1 MIDDKQP
8 PAFLRKDSLCD
19 MDVYKRLDALEINLP
34 PPPPLAGIYKPV
46 MRAGNLLYVS
56 GQGPTE
62 NGTPLMTGKVGRER
76 TIEEGQHAAR
86 LCVLNALSNL
96 HQYLGNLNEIKSVVK
111 LLVFVAS
118 AEGFD
123 RQPEV
128 ANGASQLLSDIFGRE
143 HGVGARS
150 AIGTN
155 ELPGDITVEIE
166 FIFEVNEGS

>member
-1 MIDDKQP
+1 
-8 PAFLRKDSLCD
+8 
-19 MDVYKRLDALEINLP
+19 MDIYKRLDELGISLP
-34 PPPPLAGIYKPV
+34 PLPPLAGIYKSV
-46 MRAGNLLYVS
+46 KQVGSLLYVS

-62 NGTPLMTGKVGRER
+62 NGIPLVEGKVGQAR

-96 HQYLGNLNEIKSVVK
+96 HQHLGDLNKIKSVVK

-118 AEGFD
+118 AEGFN

-128 ANGASQLLSDIFGRE
+128 ANGASQLLLDIFGQER
-143 HGVGARS
+143 GVGSRS

-166 FIFEVNEGS
+166 FIFEIAEDN

>member
-1 MIDDKQP
+1 MTVTGIGLGKDK
-8 PAFLRKDSLCD
+8 LKE
-19 MDVYKRLDALEINLP
+19 MDIYERLEELKIKLP
-34 PPPPLAGIYKPV
+34 SPPPLGGIYKPV
-46 MRAGNLLYVS
+46 KQVGNMLYVS

-62 NGTPLMTGKVGRER
+62 NGIPLVTGKVDTER

-96 HQYLGNLNEIKSVVK
+96 HQYLGDLNKIKSVVK

-118 AEGFD
+118 ADGFG

-128 ANGASQLLSDIFGRE
+128 ANGASQLLIDIFGE
-143 HGVGARS
+143 EQGVGVRS

-155 ELPGDITVEIE
+155 ELPVGITVEIE
-166 FIFEVNEGS
+166 FIFEV

>member
-1 MIDDKQP
+1 
-8 PAFLRKDSLCD
+8 
-19 MDVYKRLDALEINLP
+19 MDIYKRLSELEINLP
-34 PPPPLAGIYKPV
+34 AVPPLAGIYKPV
-46 MRAGNLLYVS
+46 KQVGNLLYVS

-62 NGTPLMTGKVGRER
+62 NGDPLVAGKVGRER

-96 HQYLGNLNEIKSVVK
+96 HEYLGDLNKIKSVVK

-118 AEGFD
+118 AKGFD

-128 ANGASQLLSDIFGRE
+128 ANGASQLLLDIFGRE
-143 HGVGARS
+143 QGVGVRS

-166 FIFEVNEGS
+166 FIFETTEAN

>member
-1 MIDDKQP
+1 
-8 PAFLRKDSLCD
+8 
-19 MDVYKRLDALEINLP
+19 MDIYKRLDELEIQLP
-34 PPPPLAGIYKPV
+34 PLPPLAGIYKPV
-46 MRAGNLLYVS
+46 KQIGNLLYVS

-62 NGTPLMTGKVGRER
+62 NGAPLVTGKVGRER
-76 TIEEGQHAAR
+76 TIEDGQYAAR
-86 LCVLNALSNL
+86 LCGLNALSVL
-96 HQYLGNLNEIKSVVK
+96 HQYLGDLNKIKSIVK

-128 ANGASQLLSDIFGRE
+128 ANGASQLLLDIFGQER
-143 HGVGARS
+143 GVGARS

-166 FIFEVNEGS
+166 FIVEVY